1 MGYESF
7 MVYDVLLQQQRSR
20 ALKNGLFRHH
30 QKPVFEAC
38 QGESSQ
44 PIVADFSS
52 FAVSEARHQMHYH
65 HYYSCTYTG
74 GFWAQLLILCSNSFV
89 SIVLFSCCAYHH
101 LEHDKNKI
109 SIIDPKS
116 CNKNMFISERS
127 DLMLLMTEK

>member
-74 GFWAQLLILCSNSFV
+74 GFLGTV
-89 SIVLFSCCAYHH
+89 T
-101 LEHDKNKI
+101 
-109 SIIDPKS
+109 
-116 CNKNMFISERS
+116 
-127 DLMLLMTEK
+127 DLVQ